1 MIEILNGRS
10 AGTFDE
16 VVDGAKQDDPRSI
29 FAHRDVDIVGSCNIL
44 RRRQVRHDSYE
55 TIERIVTH
63 QALADLI
70 GRDTGDWM
78 DIDRREDT
86 SFHRSQMRGEN
97 DFGLDAAKSLHDV
110 DNLRLVPVIP
120 NRIRTDRFVDFAI
133 EIPKLGSPTGSTD
146 PRFTVD
152 NDVLG

>member
-1 MIEILNGRS
+1 MVEILNGRS
-10 AGTFDE
+10 AGTLDE

-29 FAHRDVDIVGSCNIL
+29 LAHCDVDIIGSCYVL
-44 RRRQVRHDSYE
+44 CCWQVRYDSNKS
-55 TIERIVTH
+55 IHRIVARET
-63 QALADLI
+63 LADLI
-70 GRDTGDWM
+70 RRYTGDWM

-110 DNLRLVPVIP
+110 DNLWLVPVIP
-120 NRIRTDRFVDFAI
+120 NRISTDRFVDFAV
-133 EIPKLGSPTGSTD
+133 EIPKLGRAACAADTGLA
-146 PRFTVD
+146 VD